1 MDTLNKI
8 ATEQRNPRTLH
19 IDEVSTL
26 DMVKLI
32 NSEDRTVAESIV
44 PVLPKIAEAIDVIAD
59 RISRGGRLVYT
70 GCGTSGRLGVL
81 DASECPP
88 TFSADADTVRAV
100 IAGGPNA
107 VFNAAEGAEDDP
119 EQGAKDIA
127 EIGLS
132 AADVLCG
139 IAASG
144 RTPYVIGAMKYAKSV
159 GAAVIAVTCCPGS
172 EIDRLAGIG
181 ISPAPGPEVITG
193 STRMKSGTAQKMV
206 LNMLSTGAM
215 IKLGKVY
222 GNLMV
227 DVRPSNEKLILR
239 CRRIVR
245 EATGV
250 DEEQATKAL
259 EACGYRCK
267 TAVVMLLKGVDSAE
281 ADRLLGLSG
290 GRVAEAIKK

>member
-1 MDTLNKI
+1 MDFLNSI
-8 ATEQRNPRTLH
+8 ATEQRNPRTAH
-19 IDEVSTL
+19 IDELSTP
-26 DMVKLI
+26 DMIKLI
-32 NSEDRTVAESIV
+32 NSEDKKVAEAV
-44 PVLPKIAEAIDVIAD
+44 EAVCPQIAEAVDMIAD
-59 RISRGGRLVYT
+59 RLKRGGRLIYV

-88 TFSADADTVRAV
+88 TFSADPGTVQAV
-100 IAGGPNA
+100 IAGGPDA

-119 EQGAKDIA
+119 EHGENDLRSLAVS
-127 EIGLS
+127 EN
-132 AADVLCG
+132 DVLCG

-144 RTPYVIGAMKYAKSV
+144 RTPYVTGAMKYAKSV

-172 EIDRLAGIG
+172 EIDTLAHIG

-227 DVRPSNEKLILR
+227 DVRPSNEKLRLR
-239 CRRIVR
+239 CKRIVR
-245 EATGV
+245 DATGET
-250 DEEQATKAL
+250 DGAASKAL

-267 TAVVMLLKGVDSAE
+267 TAIVMLLKHVSSAE
-281 ADRLLGLSG
+281 ADRLLEKAG
-290 GRVAEAIKK
+290 GRTADAIR